1 MNKPGR
7 CSDVIWENERDSEF
21 ISSLH
26 ITVKN
31 EPGVLADISKIIS
44 SNNSNI
50 DKVFSK
56 NLDENFTDINVRVI
70 VKDLE
75 NLNFLIKKLK
85 TYKNATDVVRK
96 MNE

>member
-1 MNKPGR
+1 ME
-7 CSDVIWENERDSEF
+7 ITTIDSEN
-21 ISSLH
+21 SRR
-26 ITVKN
+26 
-31 EPGVLADISKIIS
+31 DISKIIS

-75 NLNFLIKKLK
+75 HLNFLIKQLK